1 MTDRRDD
8 NPMPRDPRFD
18 AAWASASN
26 EEPPSSL
33 DAAIL
38 AAARREVGARPRHAQ
53 APVPAATRPERWWF
67 PLAAAATIGAVALGL
82 LQIVGRDGVFDDGT
96 PAVVSDM
103 PPGAT
108 AARREAPARDS
119 ATAKAETPTT
129 VAAMPGAP
137 AAARDDAA
145 VRAPGDGSAGPMP
158 QATPSRPS
166 AQKTMPEAARAAVG
180 PAPQTTEPAPAGA
193 VAAPDDPRGMRR
205 EPVPTE
211 VAAGA
216 ATAPAPEVPVPAA
229 APPLRFVP
237 SPAPAP
243 AAAGD
248 SMVPS
253 APTTAARAA
262 LATREQAAGVGAS
275 AKLAA
280 TPAERPR
287 ADAARE
293 TRQAGTPLPVAE
305 WIALIIRLRDEG
317 RIDDAVKELS
327 AFRRAHADHLKLL
340 PADLAQW
347 RPDAR

>member
-26 EEPPSSL
+26 EEPPPSL

-38 AAARREVGARPRHAQ
+38 AAARREVGARPRHAET
-53 APVPAATRPERWWF
+53 PVPEATRPERWWF

-82 LQIVGRDGVFDDGT
+82 LQIVGRDGVFDDGA

-129 VAAMPGAP
+129 AEAMRAAP
-137 AAARDDAA
+137 AAAREEAA
-145 VRAPGDGSAGPMP
+145 VRTPGDSSAGPML
-158 QATPSRPS
+158 QATPPRPA
-166 AQKTMPEAARAAVG
+166 AQKMVPEAARAAVG
-180 PAPQTTEPAPAGA
+180 SAPQATEPARAGA

-211 VAAGA
+211 VATGA
-216 ATAPAPEVPVPAA
+216 ATAPAPEVPAA

-243 AAAGD
+243 AAAAD

-262 LATREQAAGVGAS
+262 LASREQAAGVGTS
-275 AKLAA
+275 ARLAA

-305 WIALIIRLRDEG
+305 WIALIRRLRDEG

-327 AFRRAHADHLKLL
+327 AFRRAHADHLQLL

-347 RPDAR
+347 RPEAR